1 MKKGYKR
8 VGSMVAAVGLALS
21 LLAPTTV
28 SVQAAP
34 VSKAAEMAKN
44 SIIVKFKSNI
54 STTKKTS
61 LLKSN
66 KANILSENKKL
77 GFQVIKIQ
85 DQTVKEAV
93 EQYSKMPEVE
103 YAEPNQLA
111 HAFWTPNDPKYSSDQ
126 YGPQKMQAPQAWDV
140 TKGSSSTVVAVVDT
154 GVQGSHEDLAGK
166 LVSGG
171 HDFVDNDDNADD
183 GQGHGTHVAGTI
195 AATTNNG
202 IGVAGVAP
210 DVKILPVRVLDSNG
224 SGTYEWV
231 ANGITY
237 AADNGAKVI
246 NMSLG
251 GSGGSQ
257 ALEDAVNYAWGKG
270 VVIMA
275 AAGNTPSTA
284 PNYPAYYA
292 NCIAVAATDSN
303 DAKASFSTYGDWVDV
318 AAPGVDIISTKM
330 GGGYVKYSGTSMA
343 TPHAAGVAALV
354 ASQGKNHTEV
364 REILEATADK
374 IAGTG
379 PNWKYG
385 RLNAYRAVIND
396 RNDDGG
402 GGDEQDTFEPNDTLA
417 TAYGPINSGKA
428 YDSFIFS
435 NTDVDYYKFNV
446 GTAGAVNIS
455 LANLPGDYDIYL
467 YNASGTEL
475 ANSIK
480 GGTNPEAI
488 AYNATAAGV
497 YYVKVVGYSGAA
509 SKTQAY
515 KLTANFPA
523 GASWHEEDKRFDTK
537 HPYGNSVSENQTY
550 TKAGAQKVALHFS
563 KLETEANYDFV
574 HIKDKAGA
582 TKASFTGTK
591 NDFWVEVDGDT
602 ITANLVSDWII
613 TKYGYTIDKVK
624 YYQ

>member
-34 VSKAAEMAKN
+34 VSKAAEVAKN

-54 STTKKTS
+54 STTKKAS

-66 KANILSENKKL
+66 KANVLSENKKL
-77 GFQVIKIQ
+77 GFQVIKVQ

-103 YAEPNQLA
+103 YAEPRQLA
-111 HAFWTPNDPKYSSDQ
+111 HAFWEPNDPHIPQQ
-126 YGPQKMQAPQAWDV
+126 YGLQKMQVPQAWDV

-154 GVQGSHEDLAGK
+154 GVQANHEDLAGK
-166 LVSGG
+166 VVPGY
-171 HDFVDNDDNADD
+171 DFVDNDNNADD
-183 GQGHGTHVAGTI
+183 GQGHGTHVAGTV
-195 AATTNNG
+195 AANTHNN

-210 DVKILPVRVLDSNG
+210 EVKVMAVRVLDSNG
-224 SGTYEWV
+224 SGTYDWV

-257 ALEDAVNYAWGKG
+257 ALEDAVNYAWSKG

-303 DAKASFSTYGDWVDV
+303 DAKASFSTHGSWVDV

-343 TPHAAGVAALV
+343 TPHAAAVAALV

-374 IAGTG
+374 INGTG
-379 PNWKYG
+379 NYWAHG

-402 GGDEQDTFEPNDTLA
+402 GGDEEDTFEPNDTLA
-417 TAYGPINSGKA
+417 TAHGPINSGKA
-428 YDSFIFS
+428 YDSYIFS
-435 NTDVDYYKFNV
+435 DTDVDYYKFNV

-455 LANLPGDYDIYL
+455 LTNLPGDYDL
-467 YNASGTEL
+467 SLHDASGAEL
-475 ANSIK
+475 AKSIK

-488 AYNATAAGV
+488 AYNATSAGV
-497 YYVKVVGYSGAA
+497 YYVKVIGYSGAF

-523 GASWHEEDKRFDTK
+523 GASWHEEDKRFDTP
-537 HPYGNSVSENQTY
+537 HPYRNRVSESHTY
-550 TKAGAQKVALHFS
+550 KKAGAQKVAIHFS
-563 KLETEANYDFV
+563 RLETEANFDFV
-574 HIKDKAGA
+574 HIKDKEGA

-602 ITANLVSDWII
+602 ITANLVSDWSI